1 MQLEQMVRNEAA
13 KLELADSAMIAQL
26 IDRAAAARPVRMR
39 RSDRRA
45 APARRTQ
52 SRRCACGK
60 CRTCVDNAH
69 WEQVFQQ
76 KFADPYYYSLHPPR
90 QGSSLNG
97 F

>member
-1 MQLEQMVRNEAA
+1 MQQDSMNRNDAA

-26 IDRAAAARPVRMR
+26 MDRAVTVPQTRMR

-45 APARRTQ
+45 APARRAQ
-52 SRRCACGK
+52 PRRCTCGK

-69 WEQVFQQ
+69 WEMVFQQ

-90 QGSSLNG
+90 QCSSLNG